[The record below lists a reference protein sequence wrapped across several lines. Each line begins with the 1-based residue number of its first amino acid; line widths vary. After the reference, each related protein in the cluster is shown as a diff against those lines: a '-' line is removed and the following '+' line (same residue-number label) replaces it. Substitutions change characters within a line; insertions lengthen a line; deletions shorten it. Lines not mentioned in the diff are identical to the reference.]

1 VIEVTVRFV
10 AADIASVLNAFI
22 LMLQGNVVL
31 AAATLAIMVVG
42 YLWMTGRLEVMK
54 AITIVLGIAVVGSAA
69 TIAQSLVGSGGS

>member
-1 VIEVTVRFV
+1 MTVRFV